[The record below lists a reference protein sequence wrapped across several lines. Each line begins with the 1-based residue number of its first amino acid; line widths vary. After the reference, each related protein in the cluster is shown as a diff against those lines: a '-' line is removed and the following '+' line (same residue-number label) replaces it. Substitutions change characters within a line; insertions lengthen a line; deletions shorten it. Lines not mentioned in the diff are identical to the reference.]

1 MFDIATVCYIEVR
14 SRTQDFALEV
24 LMTTLNVRNGLLA
37 HHKSIKDAIDKI
49 SKTDDLELASEKDH
63 SGLLTPPDEETLA
76 THDAIL
82 HSTRALI
89 ADLCQQFDGGHPG

>member
-1 MFDIATVCYIEVR
+1 MATL
-14 SRTQDFALEV
+14 D
-24 LMTTLNVRNGLLA
+24 VRNGLLA
-37 HHKSIKDAIDKI
+37 HHKSIKDTIDKI
-49 SKTDDLELASEKDH
+49 SQTDALELTFEKDH

-89 ADLCQQFDGGHPG
+89 ADLCQQFNGGHPG